1 MLSHRRPRHP
11 RALGWSLRLGALY
24 DSTFALLMVAAPR
37 LPARF
42 LGLPLPP
49 LPSGAF
55 YLWIMAVLL
64 LMLSSLYLLAA
75 ADPARH
81 AGVVAVATAGRAL
94 GGVAFLAA
102 ALGAPGL
109 SGLYPLAAAD
119 LAFAIAHASFWRG
132 WGSLRR

>member
-1 MLSHRRPRHP
+1 MAP
-11 RALGWSLRLGALY
+11 A
-24 DSTFALLMVAAPR
+24 VAARGTMHTVP
-37 LPARF
+37 
-42 LGLPLPP
+42 
-49 LPSGAF
+49 
-55 YLWIMAVLL
+55 VLL
-64 LMLSSLYLLAA
+64 LLAGA
-75 ADPARH
+75 VIL

-132 WGSLRR
+132 WGSLRP